1 MNTGKKTIKSQI
13 MKLKIQK
20 AVIFFNKYLYS
31 PTVLLGMFWIF
42 FFKGERFSIQKIID
56 ARYEPELYGAA
67 VMAVVFL
74 TIFKHNKKNPT
85 NKK

>member
-1 MNTGKKTIKSQI
+1 

-56 ARYEPELYGAA
+56 ARYEPKLYVAA
-67 VMAVVFL
+67 IMAVAFL
-74 TIFKHNKKNPT
+74 LFLRYNKKQN

>member
-1 MNTGKKTIKSQI
+1 
-13 MKLKIQK
+13 MKLKNQK
-20 AVIFFNKYLYS
+20 TLTFFNKYIS
-31 PTVLLGMFWIF
+31 GSIVVLVMFWVN

-67 VMAVVFL
+67 IMAVVFL

-85 NKK
+85 NKKS